1 MGFAHMRLQEIG
13 YVMEEVRKK
22 AYTVDDIYALSDGQ
36 RAELIDGH
44 LSKLDENGKAVP
56 VGIFEEFSICV
67 H

>member
-1 MGFAHMRLQEIG
+1 
-13 YVMEEVRKK
+13 MEEVRKK

-36 RAELIDGH
+36 RAELIDRH